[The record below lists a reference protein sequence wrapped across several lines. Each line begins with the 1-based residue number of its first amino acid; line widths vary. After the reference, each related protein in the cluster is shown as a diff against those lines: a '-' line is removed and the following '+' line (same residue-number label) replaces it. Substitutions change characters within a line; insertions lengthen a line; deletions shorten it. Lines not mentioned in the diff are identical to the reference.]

1 MIFIDLGKHTN
12 KIIIIGK
19 LIDDALKESN
29 NMCINKLYPKNVF
42 KMIYILII
50 YILPFIAI

>member
-1 MIFIDLGKHTN
+1 MIFIALGKHTN

-29 NMCINKLYPKNVF
+29 NMCINKLYPKNIF

-50 YILPFIAI
+50 YIPPFIAI

>member
-1 MIFIDLGKHTN
+1 MIFIALGKHTN

-42 KMIYILII
+42 KLLSIFL
-50 YILPFIAI
+50 

>member
-29 NMCINKLYPKNVF
+29 NMWINKLYSKKVF
-42 KMIYILII
+42 KMI
-50 YILPFIAI
+50 